1 MVTMKELL
9 EAGVHFGHPTRR
21 WNPKTKR
28 FIFTERNGIYIIDLL
43 KTISKLNEAVDFIR
57 EVASTGDPILFVGTK
72 PQARDVIKEEAER
85 CGAFYVIERWLGGT
99 LTNFQ
104 TIRRN
109 VSRLDEL
116 ERMSQDGTYDKLT
129 KKEVL
134 SLERKKEKLYTALSG
149 IRDMDRLPVMLY
161 VIDTK
166 RERIAVAEA
175 NKLQIP
181 VVAILDTNCDPDL
194 IDYPI
199 PGNDDAIRSIKL
211 ITKIVAD
218 AVLEGRQKAA
228 AEQAEAAEEGEEGAE
243 SPEGSSRAEPVVENQ
258 T

>member
-1 MVTMKELL
+1 MVSMKDLL

-21 WNPKTKR
+21 WNPKTKK

-43 KTISKLNEAVDFIR
+43 KTMSKLKEAIDFVS
-57 EVASTGDPILFVGTK
+57 EVASTGGQILLVGTK
-72 PQARDVIKEEAER
+72 TQAKDVIQEEAER

-109 VSRLDEL
+109 VKRLDEL
-116 ERMSQDGTYDKLT
+116 DRMSEDGTYDKIT

-134 SLERKKEKLYTALSG
+134 GLERKREKLHTALSG
-149 IRDMDRLPVMLY
+149 IRNMNRLPVMLFL
-161 VIDTK
+161 IDTK

-211 ITKIVAD
+211 IARVIAD

-228 AEQAEAAEEGEEGAE
+228 VEQAEVAEEGEAE
-243 SPEGSSRAEPVVENQ
+243 SPAEDSTIEPVIEN
-258 T
+258 